1 MVTLLSKEAKDQKN
15 PNSPYHSYR
24 RKRKANKFSHTL
36 TVYEV
41 YEVNGAGELSPRGL
55 SFLLPRH
62 YRFFHQQKGTHKI
75 HRKVRYGTMAFI
87 MLKVLCGAA
96 AAGTAPP
103 GTTLRVGMQERNA
116 LELQRS
122 KRTLRAPFTINSGVH
137 FGG

>member
-36 TVYEV
+36 TV

-87 MLKVLCGAA
+87 MLKVLCGGAA
-96 AAGTAPP
+96 ATAPP
-103 GTTLRVGMQERNA
+103 GTTLRVGMQGRNA

-122 KRTLRAPFTINSGVH
+122 KRTLRAPFTINRVDH